1 MSNCRSAPNALNQT
15 RRLRRKDHGAI
26 FKFVWLAQIWQ
37 ITLSTVRRRPRQG
50 LSKIVA
56 EQYDVVFYPG
66 RHGSPWDLAE
76 NRDSIALIESM
87 YASGKPQA
95 AVCRVR
101 AAFQHTHTI
110 DGLDLV
116 HGKAAMGFTNSE
128 ETASGL
134 THAALFLVED
144 MLNKDGAKFSKAP
157 NWQSHVVTDGNLIT
171 GHNPALSDGA
181 ATAL

>member
-1 MSNCRSAPNALNQT
+1 M
-15 RRLRRKDHGAI
+15 
-26 FKFVWLAQIWQ
+26 
-37 ITLSTVRRRPRQG
+37 
-50 LSKIVA
+50 
-56 EQYDVVFYPG
+56 VFYPV

-76 NRDSIALIESM
+76 NRDSIALIEGM

-110 DGLDLV
+110 DGLALV
-116 HGKAAMGFTNSE
+116 HGKSVMWYTDSE

-134 THAALFLVED
+134 THAAPFLVED
-144 MLNKDGAKFSKAP
+144 MLNKNGAKFSKAP